1 MASVSTPNP
10 AGVFHEGRG
19 NRILSVAPIET
30 VMVRYSDPDGKE
42 SMALCYVFGEAEYKG
57 LKDLADPRKPRR
69 MAGVWIGA
77 NLQQLQNQLR
87 LASGDQALAIIN
99 MLEEKGVL
107 REGRVLGTA
116 QVAPVAP
123 PPDFSDAF
131 DLSADGSAK
140 KADDDSGEG

>member
-1 MASVSTPNP
+1 MASASTPNP
-10 AGVFHEGRG
+10 AGVYHEGRG

-30 VMVRYSDPDGKE
+30 VMVRYADPDGKE

-57 LKDLADPRKPRR
+57 LKDLTDPRKPRR

-116 QVAPVAP
+116 QVAPQAP
-123 PPDFSDAF
+123 PPDFGDVF
-131 DLSADGSAK
+131 DVASDGSAEKPDDGK
-140 KADDDSGEG
+140 KTG